1 MTWNIG
7 VHSGGAAFT
16 LNTRKERG
24 FYTIAIVV
32 ILSLLAL
39 LASRSGTVLTTSAVK
54 SGTDNVVATEVF
66 YAAELA
72 LAEGM
77 IWLESNTATTTP
89 QSGSSVGVD
98 GGGSNDSPRS
108 YTTSFWFEQS
118 FNYTRV
124 YGRAVGDDGASATVS
139 RWLTTGNDVLA
150 STALNQPL
158 GMAGTLLNVTGNP
171 EINAIGSS
179 GIIPGD
185 HYSLTVESGGIPSD
199 YGNLN
204 NSSGEPIIAGQWP
217 GGTVDIWDY
226 YFSVDRSTMESMA
239 TSAGQIRWYEP
250 GEGPVS
256 SLGSTSSPVILIF
269 EDCPQITGQKLII
282 GVVFIDDNSGCD
294 LNGWSMDLKGS
305 LAVNG
310 NVEKLNSNTDLEAHY
325 IEAADSII
333 TVGNGANAVGL
344 DGFNANAFTTTVTSP
359 GTWTDMEVN

>member
-1 MTWNIG
+1 MTWSTA
-7 VHSGGAAFT
+7 VHTDDGALT
-16 LNTRKERG
+16 VNTREERG

-39 LASRSGTVLTTSAVK
+39 LATRSGTVLTTSSVK
-54 SGTDNVVATEVF
+54 SGTDDVVASEVF

-77 IWLESNTATTTP
+77 IWLGSNTATTTP

-118 FNYTRV
+118 FNFTRV
-124 YGRAVGDDGASATVS
+124 YGQAVGEDGASATVS

-171 EINAIGSS
+171 EINVIDSS

-204 NSSGEPIIAGQWP
+204 NSSGETIVAGQWSA
-217 GGTVDIWDY
+217 GTIDIWDF

-239 TSAGQIRWYEP
+239 TSSGQIRWYEP

-256 SLGSTSSPVILIF
+256 NLGTTSSPVILIF
-269 EDCPQITGQKLII
+269 EECTQITGQKLII
-282 GVVFIDDNSGCD
+282 GIVFIDDSSGCD

-325 IEAADSII
+325 IEAGDSII
-333 TVGNGANAVGL
+333 SVGNGANAVFL
-344 DGFNANAFTTTVTSP
+344 DSFSADAFTTTVTSP